1 MNYRELK
8 EELVDLGFEEDSIMT
23 DEEYIR
29 KFASASNRAIDYIN
43 TTVRP
48 YVKCV
53 TLKSPGVY
61 DLAEEASDFV
71 DFFEKPK
78 FTENGERK
86 TLGRYFI
93 EGKTKIVLPVDL
105 GDIDVYYKAYATRLA
120 KDTEDDLE
128 IELDNLVLPLIA
140 PLAAYFL
147 WLDDDERKATMY
159 YNIYDS
165 KRQEII
171 MNEEQHMGALF
182 SGGVKWRS

>member
-93 EGKTKIVLPVDL
+93 IRNSWSSKGVHLIINTFKLNKIL
-105 GDIDVYYKAYATRLA
+105 ICDVRY
-120 KDTEDDLE
+120 
-128 IELDNLVLPLIA
+128 
-140 PLAAYFL
+140 
-147 WLDDDERKATMY
+147 
-159 YNIYDS
+159 
-165 KRQEII
+165 
-171 MNEEQHMGALF
+171 
-182 SGGVKWRS
+182 